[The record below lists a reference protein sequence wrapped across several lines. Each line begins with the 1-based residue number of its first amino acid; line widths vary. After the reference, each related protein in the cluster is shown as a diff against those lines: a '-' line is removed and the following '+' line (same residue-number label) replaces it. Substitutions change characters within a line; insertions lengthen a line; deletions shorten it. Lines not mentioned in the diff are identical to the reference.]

1 MLLLVQ
7 LDLQFL
13 RLQPLP
19 VVLLDSMSILQ
30 VLLVHH
36 VPYKILVHVVLAAQI
51 IFGIVLQLHVH
62 YALLKHIHALQQQLY
77 LHVIVDII
85 FKLLQQLQLVL
96 LLQLRHAHHVQ
107 QVHLYVD
114 MIPMAILILL
124 HVKLDII

>member
-1 MLLLVQ
+1 
-7 LDLQFL
+7 
-13 RLQPLP
+13 
-19 VVLLDSMSILQ
+19 MSILQ
-30 VLLVHH
+30 VLLVQH
-36 VPYKILVHVVLAAQI
+36 VPYKVLVHVDLAAQI

-107 QVHLYVD
+107 QVHLHVD
-114 MIPMAILILL
+114 MIPMAILMLL
-124 HVKLDII
+124 YVKLDII